1 MKVINANE
9 GPKIPYDVSGNKIT
23 FDDEIM
29 LNLEKKEAD
38 ADVHIDISTDDF
50 GGLITGIG
58 RDYVAQIDIPARA
71 YEEIPEESEETQE
84 SEESPVDADSE
95 ESGGG
100 GMGASGSRIK
110 RIPIPF
116 SMENVTLTLFALRE
130 GVVENG

>member
-1 MKVINANE
+1 MMKIINAND
-9 GPKIPYDVSGNKIT
+9 GQKIPYDVIGNKIT

-29 LNLEKKEAD
+29 LNLEKKETD

-58 RDYVAQIDIPARA
+58 RDYVAQIDIPART
-71 YEEIPEESEETQE
+71 YEEIPAEAEEVPMDE
-84 SEESPVDADSE
+84 SEESD
-95 ESGGG
+95 G
-100 GMGASGSRIK
+100 GMGASGARIE

-116 SMENVTLTLFALRE
+116 SMDNVTLTLFALRE

>member
-9 GPKIPYDVSGNKIT
+9 GPKIPYDVHGNKIT

-71 YEEIPEESEETQE
+71 YEEIPIEAEEMPE
-84 SEESPVDADSE
+84 SGESPAEGDSG

-100 GMGASGSRIK
+100 MGTSGGGIE

-116 SMENVTLTLFALRE
+116 SMDNVTLTLFALRE
-130 GVVENG
+130 GVAENG

>member
-1 MKVINANE
+1 MKVINANN
-9 GPKIPYDVSGNKIT
+9 GPKIPYDVRGSKIT

-29 LNLEKKEAD
+29 LNLEKKETD

-58 RDYVAQIDIPARA
+58 RDYVAQIDIPARV
-71 YEEIPEESEETQE
+71 YEEIQ
-84 SEESPVDADSE
+84 VDEE
-95 ESGGG
+95 ESGETPAEENSDGNDGG
-100 GMGASGSRIK
+100 IGTSGARIE

-116 SMENVTLTLFALRE
+116 SMDSVTLTLFALRE

>member
-9 GPKIPYDVSGNKIT
+9 GPKIPYDVEGNKIT

-71 YEEIPEESEETQE
+71 YEEIPVEAEESEEAPT
-84 SEESPVDADSE
+84 ADSE
-95 ESGGG
+95 ENDG
-100 GMGASGSRIK
+100 GMGASGDRIE

-116 SMENVTLTLFALRE
+116 SMDNVTLTLFALRE

>member
-9 GPKIPYDVSGNKIT
+9 GAKIPYEVRGNKIT

-29 LNLEKKEAD
+29 LNLEKKETD

-58 RDYVAQIDIPARA
+58 RDYVAQIDIPART
-71 YEEIPEESEETQE
+71 YEEIPAE
-84 SEESPVDADSE
+84 VE
-95 ESGGG
+95 ESGDDDSGENGG
-100 GMGASGSRIK
+100 GMGASGARVE

-116 SMENVTLTLFALRE
+116 SMDNVTLTLFALRE

>member
-71 YEEIPEESEETQE
+71 YEEIPVEAEEMPE
-84 SEESPVDADSE
+84 SHAEGDSGES
-95 ESGGG
+95 G
-100 GMGASGSRIK
+100 GMGASGSRID

-116 SMENVTLTLFALRE
+116 SMDNVTLTLFALRE

>member
-9 GPKIPYDVSGNKIT
+9 GPKIPYIVKGSKIT

-38 ADVHIDISTDDF
+38 ADVHIDISADDF

-71 YEEIPEESEETQE
+71 YNEIKVEAEESVETTAE
-84 SEESPVDADSE
+84 GDS
-95 ESGGG
+95 GAGIG
-100 GMGASGSRIK
+100 GMGASGERIE

-116 SMENVTLTLFALRE
+116 SMDKVTLTLFALRE
-130 GVVENG
+130 GVADNG

>member
-9 GPKIPYDVSGNKIT
+9 GPKIPYDVKKNKIT

-58 RDYVAQIDIPARA
+58 RDYVAQIDIPARR
-71 YEEIPEESEETQE
+71 YEEIPAEADGAEEA
-84 SEESPVDADSE
+84 PVGDDSGE
-95 ESGGG
+95 NDG
-100 GMGASGSRIK
+100 GMGASGARIEH
-110 RIPIPF
+110 IPIPF
-116 SMENVTLTLFALRE
+116 SMDNVTLTLFALRE
-130 GVVENG
+130 GVVDNG

>member
-1 MKVINANE
+1 MKVINANK
-9 GPKIPYDVSGNKIT
+9 GPKIPYDVNGPKIT

-58 RDYVAQIDIPARA
+58 RDYVAQIDIPART
-71 YEEIPEESEETQE
+71 YEEIPVETEEM
-84 SEESPVDADSE
+84 P
-95 ESGGG
+95 ESGESLVDGDSG
-100 GMGASGSRIK
+100 EGNGMDASGGRIE
-110 RIPIPF
+110 RITIPF
-116 SMENVTLTLFALRE
+116 SMDNVTLTLFALRE

>member
-1 MKVINANE
+1 MKVINANV
-9 GPKIPYDVSGNKIT
+9 GPKIPYDVTGSKIT
-23 FDDEIM
+23 FNDEIM

-50 GGLITGIG
+50 GGLITGVG
-58 RDYVAQIDIPARA
+58 RDYVAQIDIPARE
-71 YEEIPEESEETQE
+71 YEEIPAEA
-84 SEESPVDADSE
+84 EESPAADSD
-95 ESGGG
+95 ESDG
-100 GMGASGSRIK
+100 GMGTSGAKIE

>member
-9 GPKIPYDVSGNKIT
+9 GPKIPYDVNGNKIT

-58 RDYVAQIDIPARA
+58 RDYVAQIDIPARD
-71 YEEIPEESEETQE
+71 YEEIPAE
-84 SEESPVDADSE
+84 SEESGETQAEGDSG
-95 ESGGG
+95 ESDGGE
-100 GMGASGSRIK
+100 MGASGSRTE

-116 SMENVTLTLFALRE
+116 SMDNVTLTLFALRE

>member
-9 GPKIPYDVSGNKIT
+9 GPKTPYDVHGNKIT

-58 RDYVAQIDIPARA
+58 RDYVAQIDIPART
-71 YEEIPEESEETQE
+71 YEEIPVESEEMPE
-84 SEESPVDADSE
+84 SVESPAEGDSG
-95 ESGGG
+95 ESG
-100 GMGASGSRIK
+100 GMGASGGRIE

-116 SMENVTLTLFALRE
+116 SMDNVTLTLFALRE

>member
-38 ADVHIDISTDDF
+38 ADVNIDISTDDF

-58 RDYVAQIDIPARA
+58 RDYVAQIDIPARV
-71 YEEIPEESEETQE
+71 YEEIPAEGEEMPEAGNPMQTEIPGKSAAEWAHPAAELTA
-84 SEESPVDADSE
+84 SP
-95 ESGGG
+95 
-100 GMGASGSRIK
+100 SR
-110 RIPIPF
+110 F
-116 SMENVTLTLFALRE
+116 QWTMLH
-130 GVVENG
+130 